1 MKAKRTNIIKKQGT
15 KTLAGIL
22 AVGMTFGT
30 PISVLADDNTSDST
44 MEQQAEVQNVLA
56 KKVDGSET
64 LVKVSEVVL
73 GMIKRS
79 EVKLDTDKYLKDV
92 TTGQKVDPTTGE
104 RVTELGT
111 PVEPSEPEIPTTP
124 TEPSEPS
131 EPEIPETPAEPSEP
145 NEPETPADNIENTET
160 DQNGQANQEEAV
172 QTENTETASNEDL
185 ISRQQIVKL
194 PQIIDDFRFWT
205 VARTY
210 AFAKENLYVRE
221 SIPEGIDGTADTSD
235 ESLKADKK
243 AAKKEAKKL
252 NASYEKA
259 EQNKKSSNSR
269 RAYYRTGTDRR
280 RCDAKRECN
289 RSEC

>member
-1 MKAKRTNIIKKQGT
+1 MTRTSQQECRGILEYYSIVKKGQLVKAKRTNIIKKQGT

-30 PISVLADDNTSDST
+30 PISVLADDNISDST
-44 MEQQAEVQNVLA
+44 MEQQAGVQNVLA

-73 GMIKRS
+73 RMIQRN
-79 EVKLDTDKYLKDV
+79 EVKLDTDKFLKDV

-124 TEPSEPS
+124 TEPSEP
-131 EPEIPETPAEPSEP
+131 EIPEIPAEPSEP
-145 NEPETPADNIENTET
+145 EAPTTPSEPDEPETPADNIENTET

-210 AFAKENLYVRE
+210 AFAKDDLYVRE
-221 SIPEGIDGTADTSD
+221 SIPEGIDGTVDTSD

-243 AAKKEAKKL
+243 AAKKK
-252 NASYEKA
+252 
-259 EQNKKSSNSR
+259 QKS
-269 RAYYRTGTDRR
+269 
-280 RCDAKRECN
+280 
-289 RSEC
+289 

>member
-1 MKAKRTNIIKKQGT
+1 MKTKKTNIIKKQGT

-30 PISVLADDNTSDST
+30 PVSVLADDNTPDST
-44 MEQQAEVQNVLA
+44 MEQQAGVQNVLA

-73 GMIKRS
+73 GMIQRN
-79 EVKLDTDKYLKDV
+79 EVKLDTDKFLKDV
-92 TTGQKVDPTTGE
+92 TTGQKVDPTTGK
-104 RVTELGT
+104 RVTELET

-131 EPEIPETPAEPSEP
+131 EPSEPEIPTTPTEPSEP
-145 NEPETPADNIENTET
+145 DEPETPADNIENTET

-194 PQIIDDFRFWT
+194 PQDVYKRQALIRQKIRIVYTRKNAIILYDESRARDAIRLAKDFR
-205 VARTY
+205 
-210 AFAKENLYVRE
+210 
-221 SIPEGIDGTADTSD
+221 
-235 ESLKADKK
+235 
-243 AAKKEAKKL
+243 
-252 NASYEKA
+252 
-259 EQNKKSSNSR
+259 
-269 RAYYRTGTDRR
+269 
-280 RCDAKRECN
+280 RCV
-289 RSEC
+289 

>member
-79 EVKLDTDKYLKDV
+79 EVKLDTDKFLKDV

-104 RVTELGT
+104 RVTEPEP

-124 TEPSEPS
+124 T
-131 EPEIPETPAEPSEP
+131 
-145 NEPETPADNIENTET
+145 D
-160 DQNGQANQEEAV
+160 
-172 QTENTETASNEDL
+172 
-185 ISRQQIVKL
+185 R
-194 PQIIDDFRFWT
+194 
-205 VARTY
+205 
-210 AFAKENLYVRE
+210 
-221 SIPEGIDGTADTSD
+221 
-235 ESLKADKK
+235 
-243 AAKKEAKKL
+243 
-252 NASYEKA
+252 
-259 EQNKKSSNSR
+259 KSVV
-269 RAYYRTGTDRR
+269 
-280 RCDAKRECN
+280 
-289 RSEC
+289 